1 MAKRGKGN
9 RGVSASDMKSMSKWL
24 RIREDIDKC
33 FTKADTL
40 EAELT
45 QMILN
50 EADVVLCTN
59 STAAK
64 ALLEGWEFDLVL
76 IDEATQSTESSAII
90 PAVKGKRL
98 VLLGDHKQLPP
109 TVISQEAEENG
120 FSISLLERLADRYG
134 DGALSMLTTQ
144 YRMNESI
151 MKYPNEQFY
160 NGQLVAGEINRQ
172 WHLNVATNDKWLNGC
187 IQTGSGFIHVEG
199 QEKNSE
205 TALLE

>member
-1 MAKRGKGN
+1 M
-9 RGVSASDMKSMSKWL
+9 
-24 RIREDIDKC
+24 
-33 FTKADTL
+33 
-40 EAELT
+40 
-45 QMILN
+45 
-50 EADVVLCTN
+50 
-59 STAAK
+59 
-64 ALLEGWEFDLVL
+64 
-76 IDEATQSTESSAII
+76 
-90 PAVKGKRL
+90 KGKRL

-199 QEKNSE
+199 QEKKLGDSPSRMNVAEAEMARDVVKKTGSSGRRN
-205 TALLE
+205 